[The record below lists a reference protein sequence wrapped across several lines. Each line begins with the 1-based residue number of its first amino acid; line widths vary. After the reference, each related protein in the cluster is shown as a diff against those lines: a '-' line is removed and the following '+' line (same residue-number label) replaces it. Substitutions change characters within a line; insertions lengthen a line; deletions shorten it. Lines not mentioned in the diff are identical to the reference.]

1 MLLNRTSLNW
11 NNHRQLVLILLGN
24 AILYLEAWKQTLIS
38 TSKCCNESVSTNQ
51 KNKHQ
56 LSGESRH
63 GTGLLRTFM
72 ELVWP
77 WYHQNNTTSK
87 ITVQLSCDLCKLLWA
102 AKPNDWLQKPRPAA
116 NRITSKGK
124 SQFHSAATVAFSVEN
139 SLWTENPSKQK
150 WTRA

>member
-1 MLLNRTSLNW
+1 M
-11 NNHRQLVLILLGN
+11 LILLGS

-56 LSGESRH
+56 LNGEYRH
-63 GTGLLRTFM
+63 GTGLLRRFM
-72 ELVWP
+72 ELVWL
-77 WYHQNNTTSK
+77 WYHQSNTTSK

-124 SQFHSAATVAFSVEN
+124 SQFHSAATVAFLVEN
-139 SLWTENPSKQK
+139 SLCMEKTAKKKKKKMNPGLEMRNAEFS
-150 WTRA
+150 